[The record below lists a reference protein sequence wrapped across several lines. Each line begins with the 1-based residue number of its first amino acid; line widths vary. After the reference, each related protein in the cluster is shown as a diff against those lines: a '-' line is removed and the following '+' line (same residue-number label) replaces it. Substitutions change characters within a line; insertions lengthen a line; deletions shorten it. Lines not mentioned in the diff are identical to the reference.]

1 MLTLAAVLGLS
12 GADTGTISATTSNLE
27 QAFHVGNTQI
37 GLLLSI
43 VGLVGATF
51 TIPVGILA
59 DRTRRTMLLASSMVF
74 WAAATVLSGFAT
86 SYLWLLLAR
95 VALGV
100 VTATTGPTVA
110 SLTGDYFP
118 AGDRGRMYGL
128 ILGGDLLGSGFG
140 YLVSGDLSS
149 LTTWRVAFWWL
160 AIPSLA
166 LAWVVYRLP
175 GYARSRFSSPPV
187 TTGSVSP
194 RPPRWWS
201 SSAPARWPGC
211 SSADGWRT
219 GCCAGVTSAPASWF
233 RRSACWR

>member
-1 MLTLAAVLGLS
+1 MLGLDLRPARTARRAAHRVRAVALDAVGGPARGRVVLTLAAVLGLY

-27 QAFHVGNTQI
+27 KAFHVGNTQI

-100 VTATTGPTVA
+100 VTATT
-110 SLTGDYFP
+110 
-118 AGDRGRMYGL
+118 
-128 ILGGDLLGSGFG
+128 
-140 YLVSGDLSS
+140 
-149 LTTWRVAFWWL
+149 
-160 AIPSLA
+160 
-166 LAWVVYRLP
+166 
-175 GYARSRFSSPPV
+175 AR
-187 TTGSVSP
+187 
-194 RPPRWWS
+194 
-201 SSAPARWPGC
+201 RWP
-211 SSADGWRT
+211 R
-219 GCCAGVTSAPASWF
+219 
-233 RRSACWR
+233 